1 MFMGKLAA
9 TFYAAALLMAL
20 SSTLSATTPPPPMT
34 TTDVYEANYFLGL
47 HQPHYPGQAASIP
60 ILDPGTNGKANL
72 CADIYVLNP
81 SEELEACCSCPLTPD
96 EILTGSVVDHLLSNN
111 VSPIWLAN
119 GVIKIISDSKCNAAK
134 PTPTPE
140 MVAWLTRTDFAS
152 FPNNPTVTTTQF
164 ASAGLS
170 TAELNSLAT
179 RCGDIVLVG
188 SGYGTCTCPT
198 EPPNGF

>member
-9 TFYAAALLMAL
+9 FSAAATLMAL
-20 SSTLSATTPPPPMT
+20 SFTLSAATPPPPMT

-47 HQPHYPGQAASIP
+47 HQPGYPGQDATIT

-81 SEELEACCSCPLTPD
+81 SEELEACCSCALTPD
-96 EILTGSVVDHLLSNN
+96 EILNGPVVEDLLSNN

-119 GVIKIISDSKCNAAK
+119 GVLKIISDSKCNAAN
-134 PTPTPE
+134 PTPTPA
-140 MVAWLTRTDFAS
+140 MRAWLTRDDSTNTAS
-152 FPNNPTVTTTQF
+152 GVTTTAF
-164 ASAGLS
+164 AQATLS
-170 TAELNSLAT
+170 VAERNSLAI

-188 SGYGTCTCPT
+188 SGFGV
-198 EPPNGF
+198 